1 MNARAAR
8 PPRAA
13 ERNMRILLVEDDRM
27 IAEGVRKALRSDGFA
42 VDWVQ
47 DGEAALTAVGGE
59 PYDLMLL
66 DLGLPKRDGLDVL
79 KSLRAKGN
87 ALPVLIVTARDS
99 IADRVKGLDAGADDY
114 LVKPF
119 DLDELGARMRALIRR
134 HAGRGASLIRHG
146 ALTLDPV
153 GHQVTLEGNAVALS
167 AREFALL
174 EALMARSG
182 AVLSKSQL
190 EEKIY
195 GWGEEIGS
203 NTVEVYI
210 HSLRK
215 KQGPD
220 IIRNV
225 RGLGYMV

>member
-1 MNARAAR
+1 
-8 PPRAA
+8 
-13 ERNMRILLVEDDRM
+13 
-27 IAEGVRKALRSDGFA
+27 
-42 VDWVQ
+42 
-47 DGEAALTAVGGE
+47 
-59 PYDLMLL
+59 MLL

-134 HAGRGASLIRHG
+134 HAGRGDSLIRHG

-153 GHQVTLEGNAVALS
+153 GHQVTLEGAPVALS

-174 EALMARSG
+174 EA
-182 AVLSKSQL
+182 
-190 EEKIY
+190 
-195 GWGEEIGS
+195 
-203 NTVEVYI
+203 
-210 HSLRK
+210 
-215 KQGPD
+215 
-220 IIRNV
+220 
-225 RGLGYMV
+225 

>member
-1 MNARAAR
+1 MDAI
-8 PPRAA
+8 P
-13 ERNMRILLVEDDRM
+13 MRILLVEDDRM

-47 DGEAALTAVGGE
+47 DGESALTALGGE
-59 PYDLMLL
+59 SYDLLLL
-66 DLGLPKRDGLDVL
+66 DLGLPKRDGIDVL
-79 KSLRAKGN
+79 RTLRARGLS
-87 ALPVLIVTARDS
+87 LPVLIVTARDA

-134 HAGRGASLIRHG
+134 QAGRSESLIRHG
-146 ALTLDPV
+146 ALTLDPAS
-153 GHQVTLEGNAVALS
+153 HQVTLDGAPVALS

-174 EALMARSG
+174 EALLARPG

-190 EEKIY
+190 EEKMY

-210 HSLRK
+210 HALRK
-215 KQGPD
+215 KLGSD
-220 IIRNV
+220 LIRNV
-225 RGLGYMV
+225 RGLGYMVVKES

>member
-1 MNARAAR
+1 
-8 PPRAA
+8 
-13 ERNMRILLVEDDRM
+13 MRILLVEDDRM
-27 IAEGVRKALRSDGFA
+27 IAEGVRKALRGEGFA
-42 VDWVQ
+42 VDWVE
-47 DGEAALTAVGGE
+47 DGEAALSAATSQ
-59 PYDLMLL
+59 PYDLVLL

-79 KSLRAKGN
+79 RALRARGH
-87 ALPVLIVTARDS
+87 ALPVLIVTARDA

-134 HAGRGASLIRHG
+134 HAGRGESLVRHG
-146 ALTLDPV
+146 DLTLDPV
-153 GHQVTLEGNAVALS
+153 GHQVTLAGAPVSLS

-174 EALMARSG
+174 EALMARPG

-215 KQGPD
+215 KLGAD
-220 IIRNV
+220 LIRNV
-225 RGLGYMV
+225 RGLGYMVAKDA

>member
-1 MNARAAR
+1 
-8 PPRAA
+8 
-13 ERNMRILLVEDDRM
+13 
-27 IAEGVRKALRSDGFA
+27 
-42 VDWVQ
+42 
-47 DGEAALTAVGGE
+47 
-59 PYDLMLL
+59 MLL

-87 ALPVLIVTARDS
+87 ALPVLIVTARDA

-134 HAGRGASLIRHG
+134 HAGRGDSLIRHG
-146 ALTLDPV
+146 TLTLDPV

-174 EALMARSG
+174 EALMARPG

-215 KQGPD
+215 KLGPD
-220 IIRNV
+220 LIRNV
-225 RGLGYMV
+225 RGLGYMVSKEA

>member
-1 MNARAAR
+1 
-8 PPRAA
+8 
-13 ERNMRILLVEDDRM
+13 MRILLVEDDRM

-59 PYDLMLL
+59 SYDLMLL
-66 DLGLPKRDGLDVL
+66 DLGLPKKDGLDVL

-87 ALPVLIVTARDS
+87 ALPVLIVTARDA

-119 DLDELGARMRALIRR
+119 DLDELGALIRR
-134 HAGRGASLIRHG
+134 HAGRGDSLIRHG

-153 GHQVTLEGNAVALS
+153 GHQVTLDNQPVALS

-174 EALMARSG
+174 EALMARPG

-215 KQGPD
+215 KLSPD
-220 IIRNV
+220 LIRNV
-225 RGLGYMV
+225 RGLGYMVAKEA